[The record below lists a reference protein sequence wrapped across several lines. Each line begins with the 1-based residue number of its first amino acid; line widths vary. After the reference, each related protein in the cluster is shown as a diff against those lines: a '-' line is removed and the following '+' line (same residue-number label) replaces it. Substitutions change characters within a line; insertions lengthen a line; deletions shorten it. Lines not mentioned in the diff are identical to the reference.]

1 MSAIVV
7 ANEDI
12 MMNRTEI
19 VLSLNDLRISQS
31 NFMS

>member
-12 MMNRTEI
+12 MMNKTEI